1 MKQFPAF
8 RADAESRVVWL
19 NSFLESAERK
29 HAFAGAT
36 AQPFRQAL
44 GICRA
49 KRETVNGDP
58 RGPGSAGVSSQL
70 KCEAL
75 LICSRIAAIELE

>member
-8 RADAESRVVWL
+8 RTDAESRVVWL
-19 NSFLESAERK
+19 NSFLEVAERK
-29 HAFAGAT
+29 HPFAAAT
-36 AQPFRQAL
+36 AQPFRQTL

-49 KRETVNGDP
+49 KREAVNDDP
-58 RGPGSAGVSSQL
+58 RGPGIAGISSQL

-75 LICSRIAAIELE
+75 LICARIAAIELE